1 MDRKASRVIRALI
14 LGAAGSL
21 MAGCI
26 TPGPVTPIQ
35 RASARSEAQAAPSKR
50 DELDIARIDDE
61 PVADEIAFYELA
73 ESYGLKVS
81 IDLVTGRR
89 VLRDGVNEVVIMPSS
104 KAIEINRRRFPLASM
119 IRWRQGVLYVPAE
132 ARVFLAEFLQ
142 SRPVPQITHAPEL
155 FDGSEPSLDER
166 RQRTLPASARAR
178 PAATSSS
185 QAASGGSLPKGWSIQ
200 SQRRWRYVVIHHS
213 ATDVGSAKSFDQSH
227 RKRGWQN
234 GLGYH
239 FVIGNGTTTPD
250 GHVEVGP
257 RWLRQ
262 NEGIDGAHAGNK
274 QYNKFGI
281 GICLVGNYN
290 SGRPTPRQLVAL
302 RRLCRALMTKYG
314 IQRSSVFPHSEVRR
328 GHTDCPGKAFPLDA
342 FRKSL

>member
-14 LGAAGSL
+14 LGAAGTFL
-21 MAGCI
+21 AGCI
-26 TPGPVTPIQ
+26 TPGPVPPPQTT
-35 RASARSEAQAAPSKR
+35 SAREEREEPT
-50 DELDIARIDDE
+50 IARLDE
-61 PVADEIAFYELA
+61 EPAAADVPFYELA

-119 IRWRQGVLYVPAE
+119 IRWKQGVLYVPAE
-132 ARVFLAEFLQ
+132 ARVFLAEFLET
-142 SRPVPQITHAPEL
+142 REVPQITHAPEL

-166 RQRTLPASARAR
+166 RQRTVAASARAQPR
-178 PAATSSS
+178 AATSE
-185 QAASGGSLPKGWSIQ
+185 AVSGGSLPSNWNVSG
-200 SQRRWRYVVIHHS
+200 QRSWRYVVIHHS
-213 ATDVGSAKSFDQSH
+213 ATEVGGAKSFDQSH
-227 RKRGWQN
+227 KKRGWQN

-250 GHVEVGP
+250 GHIEVGG

-274 QYNKFGI
+274 QYNKYGI

-290 SGRPTPRQLVAL
+290 SDRPTPRQLVAL
-302 RRLCRALMTKYG
+302 RRLSRALMTKYG
-314 IQRSSVFPHSEVRR
+314 IPRQSVFPHSEVRR
-328 GHTDCPGKAFPLDA
+328 GHTDCPGKKFPLEA